1 MMRGSPVDGNAAAP
15 GRLAQRVC
23 AFLRRNTH
31 PRQERSAGAPQGLDS
46 SHGETQVM
54 EAVRRLAAGVAH
66 DLNNLLLVVQ
76 GYTEMALAE
85 EDAGPQTLAH
95 LAEVRAASVRA
106 VSLAEDL
113 LTVGQRGRISLRM
126 LQLNEFISRV
136 LPSVKAEASDGV
148 EVRLSLAHDLPAIFS
163 DSEQIARLVSALC
176 ARAWSVMPAAGR
188 LTIGTQVTEP
198 DPSGQRRVLLTFAD
212 TGAPVP
218 ADLRPRLFEPFLP
231 WRADGKG
238 LGLEL
243 SIAYSIVHRLGGT
256 IDVENPPEGGVKFVI
271 SFPVREEAPAGNE
284 GAMRPSKEMSTL
296 PRRDAVT
303 LVEPG
308 QTILLAEDDEGL
320 RTLAMRIL
328 AREGYEV
335 LVARDGQEAVDLFE
349 AHRDVVR
356 LAVVDEVMPRM
367 GGRAALARMRRSVP
381 GLPAVLCTG
390 YTWSLDGKT
399 QEGGDI
405 LDVLPKPWRPREL
418 LRIVRETLEAR
429 TAPLPG
435 AGDNA

>member
-1 MMRGSPVDGNAAAP
+1 
-15 GRLAQRVC
+15 
-23 AFLRRNTH
+23 
-31 PRQERSAGAPQGLDS
+31 
-46 SHGETQVM
+46 M

-106 VSLAEDL
+106 ASLAEDL
-113 LTVGQRGRISLRM
+113 LTVGQRGRISPRI
-126 LQLNEFISRV
+126 LQLNESISRV
-136 LPSVKAEASDGV
+136 LPSVRAEAVDRV
-148 EVRLSLAHDLPAIFS
+148 EIRLSLAPVLPPVFS
-163 DSEQIARLVSALC
+163 DDEQIARLVAALC
-176 ARAWSVMPAAGR
+176 ARAWSVMPAGGR
-188 LTIGTQVTEP
+188 LTIGTQATEP
-198 DPSGQRRVLLTFAD
+198 DPSGQRHVLLTFTD

-218 ADLRPRLFEPFLP
+218 SDLRPRLFEPFLP
-231 WRADGKG
+231 WRADSKG

-256 IDVENPPEGGVKFVI
+256 IEVENPPEGGAKLVI
-271 SFPVREEAPAGNE
+271 SFPARDEAPAGDE
-284 GAMRPSKEMSTL
+284 GSMQPSRETPAL
-296 PRRDAVT
+296 PRRAT
-303 LVEPG
+303 EEPVEPG

-320 RTLAMRIL
+320 RTLAMKIL

-335 LVARDGQEAVDLFE
+335 LVARDGQEAVELFE
-349 AHRDVVR
+349 VNRDAVR
-356 LAVVDEVMPRM
+356 LAVIDEVMPRM

-381 GLPAVLCTG
+381 GLPAILCTG

-399 QEGGDI
+399 QEGGDT
-405 LDVLPKPWRPREL
+405 LDILPKPWRPREL

-429 TAPLPG
+429 KARLPG
-435 AGDNA
+435 AGDNP

>member
-1 MMRGSPVDGNAAAP
+1 
-15 GRLAQRVC
+15 
-23 AFLRRNTH
+23 
-31 PRQERSAGAPQGLDS
+31 
-46 SHGETQVM
+46 M

-66 DLNNLLLVVQ
+66 ELNNLLLVVQ

-106 VSLAEDL
+106 ASLAEDL
-113 LTVGQRGRISLRM
+113 LTVGQRGRISPRM
-126 LQLNEFISRV
+126 LQLNESISRV
-136 LPSVKAEASDGV
+136 LPSVRAEAADGV
-148 EVRLSLAHDLPAIFS
+148 EVRLSLAPDLPAVFS
-163 DSEQIARLVSALC
+163 DDEQIARLASALC
-176 ARAWSVMPAAGR
+176 TRAWSVMPAGGR
-188 LTIGTQVTEP
+188 LTIGTQATAP
-198 DPSGQRRVLLTFAD
+198 DPSGQRRVLMTFAD

-231 WRADGKG
+231 WRADSKG

-243 SIAYSIVHRLGGT
+243 SIAYSVMHRLGGT
-256 IDVENPPEGGVKFVI
+256 IEIENPPEGGAKFVV
-271 SFPVREEAPAGNE
+271 SFPVRDEAPAGDQ
-284 GAMRPSKEMSTL
+284 GSMQPSKEMPVL
-296 PRRDAVT
+296 PRRT
-303 LVEPG
+303 TGEPVEPG

-320 RTLAMRIL
+320 RTLAMKIL

-349 AHRDVVR
+349 VNKDAVR
-356 LAVVDEVMPRM
+356 LALIDEVMPRM

-399 QEGGDI
+399 QEDGEI
-405 LDVLPKPWRPREL
+405 LDILPKPWRPREL
-418 LRIVRETLEAR
+418 LRIVRETLETHRAR
-429 TAPLPG
+429 LPS

>member
-1 MMRGSPVDGNAAAP
+1 
-15 GRLAQRVC
+15 
-23 AFLRRNTH
+23 
-31 PRQERSAGAPQGLDS
+31 
-46 SHGETQVM
+46 M

-66 DLNNLLLVVQ
+66 ELNNLLLVVQ

-106 VSLAEDL
+106 ASLAEDL
-113 LTVGQRGRISLRM
+113 LTVGQRGRISPRM
-126 LQLNEFISRV
+126 LQLNESISRV
-136 LPSVKAEASDGV
+136 LPSVRAEAADGV
-148 EVRLSLAHDLPAIFS
+148 EVRLSLAPDLPAVFS
-163 DSEQIARLVSALC
+163 DDEQIARLASALC
-176 ARAWSVMPAAGR
+176 ARAWSVMPAGGR
-188 LTIGTQVTEP
+188 LTIGTQATAP
-198 DPSGQRRVLLTFAD
+198 DPSGQRRVLMTFAD

-231 WRADGKG
+231 WRADSKG

-243 SIAYSIVHRLGGT
+243 SIAYSVMHRLGGT
-256 IDVENPPEGGVKFVI
+256 IEIENPPEGGAKFVV
-271 SFPVREEAPAGNE
+271 SFPVRDEAPAGDQ
-284 GAMRPSKEMSTL
+284 GSMQPSKEMPVL
-296 PRRDAVT
+296 PRRT
-303 LVEPG
+303 TGEPVEPG

-320 RTLAMRIL
+320 RTLAMKIL

-349 AHRDVVR
+349 VNKDAVR
-356 LAVVDEVMPRM
+356 LALIDEVMPRM

-399 QEGGDI
+399 QEDGEI
-405 LDVLPKPWRPREL
+405 LDILPKPWRPREL
-418 LRIVRETLEAR
+418 LRIVRETLETHRAR
-429 TAPLPG
+429 LPS

>member
-1 MMRGSPVDGNAAAP
+1 
-15 GRLAQRVC
+15 
-23 AFLRRNTH
+23 
-31 PRQERSAGAPQGLDS
+31 
-46 SHGETQVM
+46 M

-66 DLNNLLLVVQ
+66 ELNNLLLVVQ

-106 VSLAEDL
+106 ASLAEDL
-113 LTVGQRGRISLRM
+113 LTVGQRGRISPRM
-126 LQLNEFISRV
+126 LQLNESISRV
-136 LPSVKAEASDGV
+136 LPSVRAEAADGV
-148 EVRLSLAHDLPAIFS
+148 EVRLSLAPDLPAVFS
-163 DSEQIARLVSALC
+163 DDEQIARLASALC
-176 ARAWSVMPAAGR
+176 AHTWSVMPAGGR
-188 LTIGTQVTEP
+188 LTIGTQATAP
-198 DPSGQRRVLLTFAD
+198 DPSGQRRVLMTFAD

-231 WRADGKG
+231 WRADSKG

-243 SIAYSIVHRLGGT
+243 SIAYSVMHRLGGT
-256 IDVENPPEGGVKFVI
+256 IEIENPPEGGAKFVV
-271 SFPVREEAPAGNE
+271 SFPVRDEAPAGDQ
-284 GAMRPSKEMSTL
+284 GSMQPSKEMPVL
-296 PRRDAVT
+296 PRRT
-303 LVEPG
+303 TGEPVEPG

-320 RTLAMRIL
+320 RTLAMKIL

-349 AHRDVVR
+349 VNKDAVR
-356 LAVVDEVMPRM
+356 LALIDEVMPRM

-399 QEGGDI
+399 QEDGEI
-405 LDVLPKPWRPREL
+405 LDILPKPWRPREL
-418 LRIVRETLEAR
+418 LRIVRETLETHRAR
-429 TAPLPG
+429 LPS